1 MWPLACY
8 EIHIIVWHSIV
19 CVLCQPVHSLIHPY
33 VHQLDFFSEIFLWR
47 LVYAVVC
54 ACEDRVGY
62 CKVALATLRTE
73 LTRIQDGGYTA
84 VDPTSPGLS
93 TPYKSFTV

>member
-1 MWPLACY
+1 MAFR
-8 EIHIIVWHSIV
+8 V

-54 ACEDRVGY
+54 VKIELDILQDDCEVTSLTSLTEILQ
-62 CKVALATLRTE
+62 LARSFYPCIMLE
-73 LTRIQDGGYTA
+73 KSLF
-84 VDPTSPGLS
+84 PGLVDY
-93 TPYKSFTV
+93 PPP